1 MLWAAAEL
9 LIRKMK
15 LKETD
20 MFSKI
25 PSSVLPNDHLNQFPM
40 RIFVSL
46 YTVRLKME
54 ILTMQLPRL
63 QRKQTKSLSL

>member
-1 MLWAAAEL
+1 MPDRDQMLWPAAEL

-25 PSSVLPNDHLNQFPM
+25 PFFVLPNYHLNQFPM
-40 RIFVSL
+40 
-46 YTVRLKME
+46 
-54 ILTMQLPRL
+54 
-63 QRKQTKSLSL
+63 